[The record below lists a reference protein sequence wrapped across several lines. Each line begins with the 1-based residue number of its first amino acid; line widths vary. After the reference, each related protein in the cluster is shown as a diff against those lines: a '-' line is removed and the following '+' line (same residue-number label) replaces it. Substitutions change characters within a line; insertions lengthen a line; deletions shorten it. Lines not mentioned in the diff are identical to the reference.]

1 MTLPKQAAILCGGLG
16 TRLRP
21 YTLDMPKP
29 MIPINKKPFLEYL
42 IEQLKENG
50 ISEIILMT
58 GYLGE
63 KIHKYFGN
71 GERLNIEIL
80 YSKGPVEW
88 STGRRLYEIKEL
100 LNDHFMLLYS
110 DNFVPFNLEKAYECY
125 IQKNVK
131 LSFVVQSK
139 ISGNIRLRE
148 DGIVDIYDKSR
159 SASNLDMVELGYMIV
174 SKKVFEYYPPND
186 KNIDFYQIIDSL
198 AKEKQLAGFEI
209 RDKYYSIS
217 DPERLNKMRNYLT
230 PKKILLID
238 RDGVINKKAPKG
250 EYITSWKEFKFI
262 PETIKAM
269 KKLSDN
275 GFKFIIIT
283 NQACIGRGI
292 VTKNAIN
299 EINNKMIKFLE
310 KEGISILQLYMCP
323 HHWDDNCHC
332 RKPKPGLFFQASRDW
347 SFRLDKTFYIGDDSR
362 DCQAAYNAGCKC
374 IFIGEQ
380 PDISNLDSKKFPE
393 LIVKNLQQ
401 GMEELINN
409 DYF

>member
-238 RDGVINKKAPKG
+238 RDGVINKKAPK
-250 EYITSWKEFKFI
+250 
-262 PETIKAM
+262 
-269 KKLSDN
+269 N
-275 GFKFIIIT
+275 
-283 NQACIGRGI
+283 
-292 VTKNAIN
+292 
-299 EINNKMIKFLE
+299 
-310 KEGISILQLYMCP
+310 
-323 HHWDDNCHC
+323 
-332 RKPKPGLFFQASRDW
+332 
-347 SFRLDKTFYIGDDSR
+347 
-362 DCQAAYNAGCKC
+362 
-374 IFIGEQ
+374 
-380 PDISNLDSKKFPE
+380 
-393 LIVKNLQQ
+393 
-401 GMEELINN
+401 
-409 DYF
+409 